1 MGKQTSYIR
10 TLVDYLGIGIW
21 RVRIK
26 DMPARRS
33 FMVRQLRIFLL
44 TLRGFDQ
51 DRCQLRASS
60 LTFYTLL
67 SIVPIVAVA
76 FGVAKGFGLEKILEG
91 QIIKQFAGQEE
102 VMARVILFSKSL
114 LQTTKGG
121 AMAGIGVVIL
131 FWSVTKVLRHIEGAF
146 NDIWEIKKA
155 RPLGRRFSNYLTI
168 ILISPVILILSG
180 SATVFIT
187 SELTGFVE
195 KNYFPETLA
204 PLLFFSLKIL
214 PYCMIW
220 GLLTFV
226 YFILPNTRVHL
237 KSAFIGGVLAGTAYQ
252 IVQLLYISFQIGI
265 AKYNA
270 IYGSFAALPM
280 FLIWLEVSW
289 LIILFGAEFSFANQ
303 NVDTYEYEPDCR
315 NVSHS
320 LKTLIALN
328 ITHSVVKNFSTGGR
342 PYTASDIGERF
353 EMPIRLTRDL
363 LFDLVE
369 SGILLE
375 IVTEDRLEPFYQPA
389 IDIGLLTIEYV
400 SSALDARGTDTV
412 PITDNME
419 FREIKASLTG
429 FRDTITK
436 STSNKL
442 LKNI

>member
-1 MGKQTSYIR
+1 MGKQTGYIR
-10 TLVDYLGIGIW
+10 ALIDYLGVGIW

-26 DMPARRS
+26 DMPSRRS

-51 DRCQLRASS
+51 DKCQLRASS

-76 FGVAKGFGLEKILEG
+76 FGVAKGFGLEKVLEG

-102 VMARVILFSKSL
+102 VMTRVIEFSKSL

-131 FWSVTKVLRHIEGAF
+131 FWSVTKVLRHIEWAF

-155 RPLGRRFSNYLTI
+155 RPIGRRLSNYLTI

-195 KNYFPETLA
+195 KTYFPETLV
-204 PLLFFSLKIL
+204 PLFFFSLKIL

-226 YFILPNTRVHL
+226 YYILPNTRVHL
-237 KSAFIGGVLAGTAYQ
+237 KSAFVGGVLAGTAYQ
-252 IVQLLYISFQIGI
+252 ITQLLYINFQIGI

-280 FLIWLEVSW
+280 FLIWLELSW
-289 LIILFGAEFSFANQ
+289 LIILFGAEFSFASQ

-315 NVSHS
+315 DVSSS
-320 LKTLIALN
+320 LKRLISLN

-342 PYTASDIGERF
+342 HYTAEDIGERF
-353 EMPIRLTRDL
+353 ELPIRLTRDL

-369 SGILLE
+369 SGILIE
-375 IVTEDRLEPFYQPA
+375 VITDDVKEPYYQPA
-389 IDIGLLTIEYV
+389 MDIGLLTIEYV
-400 SSALDARGTDTV
+400 TRALDERGTDTV
-412 PITDNME
+412 PIAENME
-419 FREIKASLTG
+419 FREIKASLAG
-429 FRDTITK
+429 FREMIIK
-436 STSNKL
+436 SPSNRL
-442 LKNI
+442 LKDI